1 LHENET
7 FSPEDNSK
15 FRGFWSNFNQ
25 IKQMSKFCL
34 KNSQL
39 IDSETGIKL
48 RISRIFFVFDQK
60 KIKIFEI
67 SRGKNEIAEN

>member
-1 LHENET
+1 M
-7 FSPEDNSK
+7 
-15 FRGFWSNFNQ
+15 G
-25 IKQMSKFCL
+25 KFCE

-39 IDSETGIKL
+39 ETSKTLVKL

-67 SRGKNEIAEN
+67 FRGKNEIAEN